1 MRFASEPVLAAA
13 ASMHA
18 KCVSTYGCVS
28 SCASRASAAMPPARG
43 NDVTS
48 TTSEESAAEMLRS
61 SGISSVDGDGRFS
74 GDSSD
79 HISAELYARNAL
91 VLPLLHLFVGVLNNL
106 QGVAWREYLLHGA
119 ASRRV
124 SSPPTP
130 HPHLHPHPHPRCRQ
144 ARRAS
149 SPPSRLSSRV
159 SCVRCHGTSRSS
171 PPSSQTRC
179 RCVCLRRLPYLL
191 LGLALQGGG
200 WLLLGILDTHATLSI
215 IAAQQFVVTLGQVGS
230 GLIS

>member
-1 MRFASEPVLAAA
+1 
-13 ASMHA
+13 
-18 KCVSTYGCVS
+18 
-28 SCASRASAAMPPARG
+28 
-43 NDVTS
+43 
-48 TTSEESAAEMLRS
+48 MLHS

-144 ARRAS
+144 LGGPRACRAG
-149 SPPSRLSSRV
+149 SPCT
-159 SCVRCHGTSRSS
+159 CVTE
-171 PPSSQTRC
+171 PK
-179 RCVCLRRLPYLL
+179 
-191 LGLALQGGG
+191 
-200 WLLLGILDTHATLSI
+200 I
-215 IAAQQFVVTLGQVGS
+215 IAAFVSDTVPCG
-230 GLIS
+230 